1 MEKRETETFEWQ
13 NPGVPGNYGQVDQ
26 FSSDLP
32 IRPEQPKN
40 PGNKGKVAAVVVGA
54 VALAVFGGAVIGW
67 LPNGHHSQN
76 AGSVQVEAEENK
88 APDGVVSSTTVDGQ
102 QYSVIEGD
110 CALADK
116 CQYSFNS
123 TATGVT
129 TPIAEGFSFY
139 NFEMFDAMSGIVGF
153 APDSSGYNL
162 KLTNDGG
169 LGWQDIYLK
178 MPEGWP
184 TDAMF
189 LQSAKTS
196 GTPSQPVYEI
206 TLNYPS
212 WADRSGEGVTFT
224 SNDLGTTWVLKEK
237 P

>member
-13 NPGVPGNYGQVDQ
+13 NPGVPGNYGQIDR
-26 FSSDLP
+26 FSSDFP
-32 IRPEQPKN
+32 AGVAPPRKPRN
-40 PGNKGKVAAVVVGA
+40 GGKIAAVAVGA
-54 VALAVFGGAVIGW
+54 VALFALGGAVLGV
-67 LPNGHHSQN
+67 LPYGQHSFN
-76 AGSVQVEAEENK
+76 AGPVQGEVEKNDVPEGTVASTSVYDQH
-88 APDGVVSSTTVDGQ
+88 
-102 QYSVIEGD
+102 YSVIEGD

-123 TATGVT
+123 TVTGVT

-139 NFEMFDAMSGIVGF
+139 NFEMFDTMSGIVGF
-153 APDSSGYNL
+153 APDGSGYNL

-169 LGWQDIYLK
+169 LSWQDIYLK

-224 SNDLGTTWVLKEK
+224 SNDLGATWVLKER